1 MVVLASASPRRL
13 ELLRSA
19 GFTPL
24 VDPAD
29 LDETPDPSLSAEADA
44 LRLARGKAELV
55 AARHP
60 QAMVLGADTIV
71 VVDGAVLGKPRDA
84 AMAEAMLRRLSDRGH
99 YVVTAVHLVPP
110 RRRAWPAV
118 SLTVST
124 AVVFRRL
131 EEVDVAGY
139 VASGDWEGKAGAY
152 AIQGLAAGF
161 VRAIMGSYT
170 NVVGLPLAEV
180 VEELRRRVALPG
192 AAA

>member
-161 VRAIMGSYT
+161 VRAVMGSYT

-180 VEELRRRVALPG
+180 VEELRRLDALPG